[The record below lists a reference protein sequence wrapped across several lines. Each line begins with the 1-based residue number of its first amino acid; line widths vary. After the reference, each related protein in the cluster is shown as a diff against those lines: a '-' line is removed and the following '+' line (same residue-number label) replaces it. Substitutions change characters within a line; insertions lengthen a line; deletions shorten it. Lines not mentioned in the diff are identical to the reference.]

1 MKKDRLFEQLNNKL
15 LRCLDARDPKA
26 LKVISELKNLGLDRG
41 DNDIIGYAYYRYAYY
56 YYFTAQD
63 IKKLRK
69 HVQIAI
75 KYLLRSD
82 NKEYLGAAYNLVAYD
97 AQDQG
102 SFDIAY
108 AYYMI
113 ALKTLEDL
121 EGTPLPALI
130 ASSAGRLLTEFGK
143 YKQGREELKASAEKL
158 IHFKDM
164 HVFNYNLISIYEDVS
179 LASFLLGEA
188 DEVEKARDK
197 IEYYFNNADCD
208 EKELCRSY
216 YLIAYICHALLTGN
230 DEVMEEKLAELLDHW
245 TRVPDGDFIDL
256 MFEIETVFSFM
267 LSHDYITQAAELLKY
282 AAILEKDEN
291 SSIVIR
297 YYNLKIQYYE
307 KAHDLKK
314 LRESLRIQHEVKKRQ
329 KAEAIRM
336 KRYSMEFADML
347 ESITNE
353 SERVKEE
360 NIHLQL
366 QANTDSL
373 TGLPNRNA
381 MNSVLP
387 VRFEKAAEDKSGF
400 GIGIIDVD
408 RFKQYND
415 EFGHQEGDRCLKTIG
430 KTLQKFNS
438 RPELFCTRYGGD
450 EFVVAYFDLSDEE
463 IAKIA
468 EEMKEAVANATQ
480 KISKK
485 KRDEIIIS
493 QGVYNS
499 VPDGTK
505 KLWDYLTL
513 ADQQLYRIK
522 QNQ

>member
-1 MKKDRLFEQLNNKL
+1 MVKDKLFEELNNNL
-15 LRCLDARDPKA
+15 LSYLDARDPKA
-26 LKVISELKNLGLDRG
+26 LKVISELKNLGLERG

-69 HVQIAI
+69 YLQIAI
-75 KYLLRSD
+75 KYLLRSN

-102 SFDIAY
+102 SYDIAY

-113 ALKTLEDL
+113 ALKTLDGV

-143 YKQGREELKASAEKL
+143 YKQGRKELKASARRL

-164 HVFNYNLISIYEDVS
+164 HVFNYNMIATYGDVS
-179 LASFLLGEA
+179 LASFLLGDA
-188 DEVEKARDK
+188 AEVERAKDK
-197 IEYYFNNADCD
+197 IEFYFNNADSD

-216 YLIAYICHALLTGN
+216 LLLAYIYHALLTGD
-230 DEVMEEKLAELLDHW
+230 DEVMEEKLSELFDHW
-245 TRVPDGDFIDL
+245 TRLPDGDFITL

-267 LSHDYITQAAELLKY
+267 LSHDYITQASELLKY
-282 AAILEKDEN
+282 AAILEEDEN
-291 SSIVIR
+291 SSVVIR

-307 KAHDLKK
+307 KVHNLKK

-329 KAEAIRM
+329 KTETIRM

-347 ESITNE
+347 ESITSE
-353 SERVKEE
+353 GERVKEE
-360 NIHLQL
+360 NIHLQI

-387 VRFEKAAEDKSGF
+387 ARFEKAAEEKSGF

-430 KTLQKFNS
+430 KTLLKFNS

-463 IAKIA
+463 IADIA
-468 EEMKEAVANATQ
+468 KEMKEAVAKATQ
-480 KISKK
+480 KMSKK
-485 KRDEIIIS
+485 HKGEITIS
-493 QGVYNS
+493 QGIYNS